1 MRDEFSYAAKQCS
14 DATGGQVKPGI
25 FRVCLNTAAL
35 EYARVVL
42 DRWRTPNLKE
52 TRSSLGAEPVT
63 APAGEVAEL
72 VPEDRE
78 PASVMGEPSDEELLE
93 LHDWMTD
100 EWAANHDFEL
110 PPSQFARAVLAR
122 YGRPAPAPA
131 GEVAELVRKLREQA
145 AAYNA
150 HPGHEPLIEEWARC
164 FTRAADLLERQAAPV
179 PVASDVHFEFVVSDA
194 DYCTQAGGIAPTY
207 AQAVSEG
214 QHYLAQYQQDG
225 LHTLEVRRVEV
236 LPLPSEEVQG

>member
-1 MRDEFSYAAKQCS
+1 
-14 DATGGQVKPGI
+14 
-25 FRVCLNTAAL
+25 
-35 EYARVVL
+35 
-42 DRWRTPNLKE
+42 
-52 TRSSLGAEPVT
+52 
-63 APAGEVAEL
+63 
-72 VPEDRE
+72 
-78 PASVMGEPSDEELLE
+78 
-93 LHDWMTD
+93 
-100 EWAANHDFEL
+100 
-110 PPSQFARAVLAR
+110 
-122 YGRPAPAPA
+122 
-131 GEVAELVRKLREQA
+131 LVRKLREQA